1 MTRAVVLGSF
11 VLVACASSRPPPPRP
26 APSPQPVVAAVTV
39 ADPAP
44 ALPPLVTSERPC
56 ERGAPRLPPEPIP
69 VAVETRG
76 SLAATRA
83 CAAVA
88 AENTR
93 VTGGRGD
100 LTHLTASLWCAPT
113 ARGAWAMLARS
124 LGETHDNGI
133 EGPQAT
139 AWLQWIAPRPA
150 ATARLAADLVLLDAG
165 PYWDEVRPA
174 AVFDWDG
181 EGAPELLLSMTAHR
195 TDEDDATHFTAYT
208 RAGGAVVAYP
218 RAPSGVLGVADFD
231 GDGRPDLRVP
241 SGLSAE
247 NTCGLNGIL
256 YPGPER
262 WARSMPDGTFSEADP
277 AAVAFVR
284 RQCEGLDL
292 SGRLLSHDE
301 RRSALNVACA
311 RFMGVTAESLAAR
324 VRAEYPTRNEG
335 APEGERSDDAC
346 FSLETL
352 LAEAATEPAFTV
364 PRACE

>member
-1 MTRAVVLGSF
+1 MSRAFALGSF
-11 VLVACASSRPPPPRP
+11 VLVACTSSRPPPRP
-26 APSPQPVVAAVTV
+26 TPSPQPVVAAVT
-39 ADPAP
+39 AAPAAP
-44 ALPPLVTSERPC
+44 ALPPLVTPERPC
-56 ERGAPRLPPEPIP
+56 ERTAPRLPPEPIP

-76 SLAATRA
+76 SPAATRA
-83 CAAVA
+83 CAVVA
-88 AENTR
+88 TQNTR
-93 VTGGRGD
+93 VTRGRTD
-100 LTHLTASLWCAPT
+100 LEHLTASLWCAPT
-113 ARGAWAMLARS
+113 AAGAWAMLARS
-124 LGETHDNGI
+124 LGETHENGI
-133 EGPQAT
+133 EGPRAT

-174 AVFDWDG
+174 ALFDWDG
-181 EGAPELLLSMTAHR
+181 DGAPELLLAMHTHR
-195 TDEDDATHFTAYT
+195 TDEDDGTSYTVYT
-208 RAGGAVVAYP
+208 RANGAVVAYP
-218 RAPSGVLGVADFD
+218 RAPTRALGVADFD

-247 NTCGLNGIL
+247 NTCGLNGVMH
-256 YPGPER
+256 PGPER
-262 WARSMPDGTFSEADP
+262 WARSMPDGSFSEADP

-292 SGRLLSHDE
+292 RGRLLSHDE

-364 PRACE
+364 ARACE